1 MKKYE
6 NGQLVDMTVL
16 EIQQFEAQQAAAQA
30 QQRQNEFNRVRSER
44 NELLA
49 QSDWTQMPDSPL
61 TSAKKQEWAQ
71 YRQQLRDFMET
82 VTDPSTVQFPQKPQ

>member
-1 MKKYE
+1 
-6 NGQLVDMTVL
+6 MTTA

-30 QQRQNEFNRVRSER
+30 QHREHEIARVRSER

-49 QSDWTQMPDSPL
+49 QSDWTQLPDSPL
-61 TSAKKQEWAQ
+61 TSTKKQEWAQ

-82 VTDPSTVQFPQKPQ
+82 VTDPYTVQFPQKPQ